1 MVKCHS
7 CCLQELKDFS
17 KNIPSS
23 SGKFTSF
30 RECDWPLVT
39 HVLCLNALKK
49 CQALTS
55 LCLVAQSVILYIFY
69 SSKTFNPSP
78 KKLSPYLSTFLDPRR
93 IWKGL
98 YPLRSTKYFLKMS
111 MEGAAS
117 ISWEV
122 AVSGAGN
129 VLTVR
134 GLAGSAGFLE
144 NFNPAYLNKK
154 PVLDKYVEMS
164 KNDLEGFAVTTIT
177 LCHCPKSA
185 TQRLLLVWLCEWQQ
199 QWLKSWQCLPTLQY
213 LSQYPMLWFY
223 TRGLLHITPVQWEP
237 RTPLPSTNTAH
248 LRYVWHSSYTLERKE
263 EVLLCLRSL
272 PLPATRVSLTQICL
286 TLLFKI
292 LSQIFG
298 SHAKQIRLF
307 VAYTYELKTQNG
319 FDLVLE
325 HFLLWSVV

>member
-1 MVKCHS
+1 
-7 CCLQELKDFS
+7 
-17 KNIPSS
+17 
-23 SGKFTSF
+23 
-30 RECDWPLVT
+30 
-39 HVLCLNALKK
+39 
-49 CQALTS
+49 
-55 LCLVAQSVILYIFY
+55 
-69 SSKTFNPSP
+69 
-78 KKLSPYLSTFLDPRR
+78 
-93 IWKGL
+93 
-98 YPLRSTKYFLKMS
+98 MS
-111 MEGAAS
+111 MEGAPW
-117 ISWEV
+117 ISWEIV
-122 AVSGAGN
+122 VSGAGN

-144 NFNPAYLNKK
+144 NFYPAYLNKK

-199 QWLKSWQCLPTLQY
+199 QWLKPWQCLPTLQY

-286 TLLFKI
+286 TLLFKDPVTDLWFTRETDKTLCGVHLRI
-292 LSQIFG
+292 KNPKQVWSCSGTLSLVISGLAGLHNCTRVSVTFAIG
-298 SHAKQIRLF
+298 FTWKKKENKQRLGEK
-307 VAYTYELKTQNG
+307 VER
-319 FDLVLE
+319 
-325 HFLLWSVV
+325 